1 MQSQGEV
8 QARRKARRIAMT
20 ALYSLT
26 ALFIALAAG
35 NVTWQVWAPS
45 FSELPAENCRAGLAE
60 LAGAVQ
66 RARRA
71 ASSVITADEDAALS
85 QFRAALSPEWQRR
98 DGIAHACQ
106 SSRELSQ
113 ALDVIDRLR
122 YAEERAVR
130 REVSELAPLRRRT
143 EQILTNEL
151 DR

>member
-1 MQSQGEV
+1 MASQTEAH
-8 QARRKARRIAMT
+8 ARQKGRRIAMT
-20 ALYSLT
+20 ALYSVAAAFT
-26 ALFIALAAG
+26 ALAAG

-45 FSELPAENCRAGLAE
+45 FEELPKEDCRTGLAQ
-60 LAGAVQ
+60 LAQAVS
-66 RARRA
+66 RARSA
-71 ASSVITADEDAALS
+71 AGSVVTADEDLALS
-85 QFRAALSPEWQRR
+85 RFRAALSPEWQRR
-98 DGIAHACQ
+98 DGIARACQ

-151 DR
+151 ER